1 MTIFAEIDLLLYPRW
16 ARIQLDLAKARQMT
30 SSARSARRGGDIVEW
45 LISHY
50 AVRLIDSSARG
61 ELTSLCQSGWMRAYL
76 GYKSKSISAKIV
88 IPYSSFDRFIK
99 NRQKS
104 GLSSI

>member
-45 LISHY
+45 LYY
-50 AVRLIDSSARG
+50 APYSVQILH
-61 ELTSLCQSGWMRAYL
+61 SL
-76 GYKSKSISAKIV
+76 KIV
-88 IPYSSFDRFIK
+88 TVLKAFS
-99 NRQKS
+99 
-104 GLSSI
+104 